1 MIPLS
6 SEVEALI
13 DRALAEDLAMGD
25 PTTETLVSP
34 DLPGRAVVISKQDGV
49 LAGVD
54 VAMAVFRRVDTAIT
68 TNVLLADGSTVTPG
82 DVIAELEGAAA
93 SILKAERTA
102 LNFLM
107 GLSGVATETS
117 RYVAGIDGYKARLLD
132 TRKTT
137 PGLRALQKYA
147 TSVGGAQNHRRNLAD
162 GILIKDNHIAA
173 LVDMGLTLGEV
184 VARAVEN
191 APMTIKVEVEVEDLD
206 QVREAL
212 EANAHILLLDNMAP
226 DQMAEAVAMADG
238 RALTEAS
245 GGVTRENIKE
255 IAATGVDFIS
265 VGAIT
270 HSAPALDI
278 SLDVL

>member
-1 MIPLS
+1 
-6 SEVEALI
+6 
-13 DRALAEDLAMGD
+13 MGD
-25 PTTETLVSP
+25 PTTETLIP
-34 DLPGRAVVISKQDGV
+34 QDLPGRAVVIAKEHGV

-54 VAMAVFRRVDTAIT
+54 VAMAVFRRVDSAIN
-68 TNVLLADGSTVTPG
+68 TNVLLADGSKLTLG
-82 DVIAELEGAAA
+82 DAIAELEGPAA

-107 GLSGVATETS
+107 DLSGVATETS
-117 RYVAGIDGYKARLLD
+117 KYVAEIDGHKARLLD

-147 TSVGGAQNHRRNLAD
+147 TSVGGAQNHRRHLAD

-184 VARAVEN
+184 VRRAVEK

-206 QVREAL
+206 QVKEAL
-212 EANAHILLLDNMAP
+212 EAGAHILLLDNMGP
-226 DQMAEAVAMADG
+226 DQMAQAVEMAGG

-245 GGVTRENIKE
+245 GGVTHETVRKV
-255 IAATGVDFIS
+255 AATGVDFIS